1 LLPDFALQGRD
12 LLAQRGLRDMQDIG
26 RLGEAANVDDL
37 HEILQPPEIH
47 AKASRTMPGDAWR
60 NQALRRALSISVA
73 CIKAERT
80 HLGHRDAEL
89 PAGCEAR
96 AGDAMQPAGCGF
108 IRLSAPNHVPRR
120 VNFGRDIDLWDNCNE
135 PCEGVQSRGDSLVLG
150 RLVCWGQ

>member
-1 LLPDFALQGRD
+1 
-12 LLAQRGLRDMQDIG
+12 MQDIG

-37 HEILQPPEIH
+37 HEILKPPAIH

-96 AGDAMQPAGCGF
+96 RRRDAAR
-108 IRLSAPNHVPRR
+108 RLRLHSSVSA
-120 VNFGRDIDLWDNCNE
+120 E
-135 PCEGVQSRGDSLVLG
+135 PCAAP
-150 RLVCWGQ
+150 GQFRQRY